1 MTWFQGQLVLAG
13 LAVLA
18 AFLTSA
24 WVNAISRLS
33 KLRAMRLAEEK
44 ATKRAHYL
52 TEIANNPPTY
62 LTSVL
67 LVMLFFRV
75 AATVLVT
82 GAVLRLGPGWPE
94 LLAIAIMT
102 FVLFQLAEIAP
113 RTWALERLDQVLL
126 GAAAPAYLI
135 GKVLGPLATVL
146 VKAGRVFL
154 LILPGRGLPKGP
166 LMSEEEIKSM
176 LDVAESEEVIEADER
191 EMIHSIFE
199 FTDTVVREVM
209 VPRPDMVCVDG
220 SASLEA
226 VLELTLKQ
234 GFSRVPV
241 TGGSIDNVIGII
253 YQKDVVKKLQSNGRN
268 RSRKAS
274 EVKREATFVPESKK
288 VSELLREMQRSKTH
302 MVIVVDE
309 YGGVAGLATLEDLL
323 EEIVG
328 EISDEYD
335 RDDPDVVVLDDGT
348 LRVSARL
355 SIEELNEILG
365 TELPHIQWD
374 SVGGLVGGLLGR
386 LPVPG
391 DVVSHEGVEFEV
403 QKMNGRRI
411 AHLLI
416 RGGTVKALAAQEGS

>member
-1 MTWFQGQLVLAG
+1 MTWFQAQVV

-18 AFLTSA
+18 ALGAFLTSA

-33 KLRAMRLAEEK
+33 KLRAMRLADQQEK
-44 ATKRAHYL
+44 RGQYL
-52 TEIANNPPTY
+52 IKMANNAPAY

-67 LVMLFFRV
+67 IVMLFFRV
-75 AATVLVT
+75 SATVLVT
-82 GAVLRLGPGWPE
+82 AAILRQGVRMPE
-94 LLAIAIMT
+94 VIAIGVMT

-126 GAAAPAYLI
+126 GAAGPAYLI

-146 VKAGRVFL
+146 VKASRVFL

-209 VPRPDMVCVDG
+209 VPRPDMVCVDA
-220 SASLEA
+220 SATLEE
-226 VLELTLKQ
+226 VLQLTLKR

-241 TGGSIDNVIGII
+241 IAGSIDNVIGIA
-253 YQKDVVKKLQSNGRN
+253 YQKDVVKRLQSNGRN

-274 EVKREATFVPESKK
+274 EVKREATFIPESKK
-288 VSELLREMQRSKTH
+288 VSELLREMQRTKTH

-365 TELPHIQWD
+365 IELPHIQWD

-391 DVVSHEGVEFEV
+391 DVVSHEGIEFEV

-411 AHLLI
+411 AHLLV
-416 RGGTVKALAAQEGS
+416 RGGSVKALAAQEGAQ

>member
-1 MTWFQGQLVLAG
+1 MTWFQSQLVLAV
-13 LAVLA
+13 LAVFG

-33 KLRAMRLAEEK
+33 RLRAMRLGDEHEK
-44 ATKRAHYL
+44 RGRYL
-52 TEIANNPPTY
+52 IKIANNPPAY

-67 LVMLFFRV
+67 IVMLLFRV
-75 AATVLVT
+75 SATVLVT
-82 GAVLRLGPGWPE
+82 VVILRLGGSLSE
-94 LLAIAIMT
+94 VIAIGVMT

-126 GAAAPAYLI
+126 GAARPVYLI
-135 GKVLGPLATVL
+135 GKVLGPLASVL
-146 VKAGRVFL
+146 VKASRVFL

-209 VPRPDMVCVDG
+209 VPRPDMVCVDA
-220 SASLEA
+220 SATLEG
-226 VLELTLKQ
+226 VLQLTLKQ

-241 TGGSIDNVIGII
+241 IAGSFDNVIGIV
-253 YQKDVVKKLQSNGRN
+253 YQKDVVKRLQSNGRN

-335 RDDPDVVVLDDGT
+335 REDPDVVVLDDGT

-355 SIEELNEILG
+355 SIEELNELLG

-374 SVGGLVGGLLGR
+374 SVGGLVGGMLGR

-391 DVVSHEGVEFEV
+391 DVVSHDGVEFEV

-411 AHLLI
+411 AHLLV
-416 RGGTVKALAAQEGS
+416 RGGSVKELAAQGGA